1 MHGMEGTFEEFCNLF
16 LSDMAVGGS
25 VWAHVLAFW
34 NKRNEPNILFLKYEE
49 MKKDFRSTIVKCAKF
64 LGVDAT
70 LTTEDIT
77 KLCEHLD
84 FQKMQQNK
92 AVNLE
97 VIWNA
102 DGKKANT
109 SNKFIRK
116 GQIGD
121 WKNYMSAEMS
131 DKFDK
136 WIELN
141 TRDTDLTFEY
151 E

>member
-1 MHGMEGTFEEFCNLF
+1 
-16 LSDMAVGGS
+16 
-25 VWAHVLAFW
+25 
-34 NKRNEPNILFLKYEE
+34 
-49 MKKDFRSTIVKCAKF
+49 MKKDLPSTIVKCAKF
-64 LGVDAT
+64 LNVDAT
-70 LTTEDIT
+70 LKTDDIT
-77 KLCEHLD
+77 KLCEYLNFH
-84 FQKMQQNK
+84 KMQQNP

-97 VIWNA
+97 VMWNPE
-102 DGKKANT
+102 GKETNT
-109 SNKFIRK
+109 TNKFIRK

-141 TRDTDLTFEY
+141 THDTDLTFEY